1 MSYNISDQLLVVS
14 DDNNSSGDNN
24 SINGTLD
31 MEELLRLLR
40 ERHRKPLS
48 AEDLIRN
55 VVIIMC
61 YSVIIVVS
69 VCGNLLVIK
78 VIAFGKKKM
87 LTTTNILIASL
98 AVSDIVMTAF
108 NIPFNVARLLM
119 DNWPFGAFMCV
130 AVPFVQV
137 CDWHSSQKE
146 IPNPIKN
153 SDDQGLR

>member
-1 MSYNISDQLLVVS
+1 MSVNISQISEELIVS
-14 DDNNSSGDNN
+14 DQYNDTLDNGM
-24 SINGTLD
+24 NGTQY

-48 AEDLIRN
+48 AEDLLRN
-55 VVIIMC
+55 VIVILS

-69 VCGNLLVIK
+69 LCGNLLVIK

-98 AVSDIVMTAF
+98 AVSDIVMTTF

-119 DNWPFGAFMCV
+119 DHWPFGAFMCV

-137 CDWHSSQKE
+137 GSS
-146 IPNPIKN
+146 I
-153 SDDQGLR
+153 